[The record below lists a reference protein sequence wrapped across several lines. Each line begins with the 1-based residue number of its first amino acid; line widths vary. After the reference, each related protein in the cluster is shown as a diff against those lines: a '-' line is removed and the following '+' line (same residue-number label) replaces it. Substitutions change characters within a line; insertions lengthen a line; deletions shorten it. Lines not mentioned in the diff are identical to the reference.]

1 MFDSSSIIVGLE
13 IGTSKVCA
21 VVGEFDRDGAG
32 LNIVGL
38 GQARS
43 RGVRKGEIVNAATA
57 EEDVRQAIV
66 EAEQMADVEI
76 RSVYLGVTGGHIRGF
91 NNRGVHPVVS
101 ADREISEDDVQD
113 VVRNAKT
120 INLPA
125 ENSVL
130 HAVRQHFLVDGQDS
144 ITNPVGM
151 LGARLEVDVHVVH
164 GHLNR
169 LQNAIR
175 VVKGM
180 QLEVD
185 EVVFNGL
192 ASSLA
197 LLTNEQKE
205 LGALVIDIGGGTT
218 DYAVYAGGVIK
229 HTGVLAVGG
238 DHVSNDLAYGLKV
251 PLGRAEQLK
260 IEHGATSVDDAVKGQ
275 DKALWPSPPSKPP
288 PSPGELSVRGVEGGE
303 GQILLTSEL
312 GLPLKAVN
320 LGHLRRIMSLRLEE
334 IFQLIG
340 QDVEQAGLLD
350 YLRAGVF
357 LCGGGARVPDIAKLA
372 ERVLQLPV
380 CVGKTNSVSGLKSAL
395 DQPEFAAAIGLVK
408 FGSFKSRKREG
419 RPTLTQGI
427 KGAFSRLLS
436 RG

>member
-1 MFDSSSIIVGLE
+1 MFDPSSIIVGLE

-21 VVGEFDRDGAG
+21 VVGELGADNA

-43 RGVRKGEIVNAATA
+43 RGVRKGEIADTSAA
-57 EEDVRQAIV
+57 EEDVRHAIV

-76 RSVYLGVTGGHIRGF
+76 RSVYLGVTGGHLRGF

-101 ADREISEDDVQD
+101 ADREICEEDVQD
-113 VVRNAKT
+113 VIKNAKT

-125 ENSVL
+125 QNHVI
-130 HAVRQHFLVDGQDS
+130 HAIRQHFLVDGQNG

-151 LGARLEVDVHVVH
+151 LGASLKVDVHVVH
-164 GHLNR
+164 GNLNR

-175 VVKGM
+175 TVKSL

-185 EVVFNGL
+185 DIVFNGL
-192 ASSLA
+192 ASSLS
-197 LLTNEQKE
+197 LLSNEHKE

-218 DYAVYAGGVIK
+218 EYVIYVDGIIK

-251 PLGRAEQLK
+251 PLSRAEQLK
-260 IEHGATSVDDAVKGQ
+260 VEHGCAFVEESVKGQ
-275 DKALWPSPPSKPP
+275 S
-288 PSPGELSVRGVEGGE
+288 
-303 GQILLTSEL
+303 LTISNEL
-312 GLPLKAVN
+312 GLPLKTIN
-320 LGHLRRIMSLRLEE
+320 LEHLRRIMALRLEE
-334 IFQLIG
+334 IFQLIAC
-340 QDVEQAGLLD
+340 DFEQVGAPH

-357 LCGGGARVPDIAKLA
+357 LCGGGARIPQIADLA
-372 ERVLQLPV
+372 EQVLQMPV
-380 CVGKTNSVSGLKSAL
+380 TIARTNSISGLKSAL
-395 DQPEFAAAIGLVK
+395 DQPEFAAPIGLVK
-408 FGSFKSRKREG
+408 FGSFQQRKRKSSITDG
-419 RPTLTQGI
+419 LKTKLGQFFR
-427 KGAFSRLLS
+427 